1 MGILDADLFGPS
13 IPRMMGLS
21 GEPAWDQQSK
31 ERTLDG
37 PFLPSNHFIS
47 LFFQESLMKPM
58 INYGISCMSIGFIV
72 KEDSPVVW
80 RGLMV
85 NYPPL
90 TLHSSLSLTS
100 FLSSQVMK
108 ALEQLMRHVDW
119 SGLDILLIDMP
130 PGTGDTQ
137 LTITQQIPLSGRSSL
152 PLISILLLHD
162 FQKNMK
168 MILKQGQSLFQLL
181 RMLP

>member
-1 MGILDADLFGPS
+1 
-13 IPRMMGLS
+13 
-21 GEPAWDQQSK
+21 
-31 ERTLDG
+31 
-37 PFLPSNHFIS
+37 
-47 LFFQESLMKPM
+47 
-58 INYGISCMSIGFIV
+58 
-72 KEDSPVVW
+72 
-80 RGLMV
+80 
-85 NYPPL
+85 
-90 TLHSSLSLTS
+90 
-100 FLSSQVMK
+100 
-108 ALEQLMRHVDW
+108 MRHVDW